1 MASTGSQPLFSL
13 SLLKIAVEQAHT
25 PNALP
30 RYPSSAKQQHPYKKP
45 NVSHICKHIHKVHK
59 VPFDLPRAG
68 EHAQPSHT
76 KMGPPLL
83 PTQLPPSAQQP
94 ASRSLSPYHQPPGPP
109 SQLEQFKAALHSDR
123 PFEYGYWISVGV
135 ASLFDGAMRALGPCL
150 VVLACV
156 LIGLVTWLYYG
167 YLLLEFVGQDLTPNK
182 GRHTSASY
190 FTMER
195 ILHGS
200 FTGFLLFNT
209 LYNYFYCVM
218 TSPGTP
224 STPHTPS
231 QPIITTSTTSLYEES
246 SSSLSHVV
254 DDATA
259 AAAAQASLMA
269 ANSRTGGVDPR
280 TYGFCKKCRIPR
292 PPRAHHCHVCKH
304 CVLGMDH
311 HCPWVGQCVGYFN
324 YRYFVLF
331 MAYLWSACLY
341 GTLLLA
347 RPFLEMMYG
356 TGVGSRPRM
365 PVIIGPLASARSAI
379 IFTFVLSLSVGL
391 ALSGLLGWHLFL
403 ISTGQTTIEFYINK
417 ARRDRA
423 RLRGGAYSNPY
434 DLGFRKNWQQVLGGE
449 LSLWRAVLPSS
460 RLPPPM
466 RCAGEGERGDA
477 REEVE
482 SEVELGM
489 MVGGMEEG
497 REEEGGAKDS
507 GRGGRRGERGGKG
520 WQQGLWEGGI
530 EDGEGVGGR
539 VLLLRW
545 KKESEICLM

>member
-1 MASTGSQPLFSL
+1 
-13 SLLKIAVEQAHT
+13 
-25 PNALP
+25 
-30 RYPSSAKQQHPYKKP
+30 
-45 NVSHICKHIHKVHK
+45 
-59 VPFDLPRAG
+59 
-68 EHAQPSHT
+68 
-76 KMGPPLL
+76 MGPQLL
-83 PTQLPPSAQQP
+83 PTQLPPSPQQV
-94 ASRSLSPYHQPPGPP
+94 AFRSQSPYHNPSGPP
-109 SQLEQFKAALHSDR
+109 SQLEQFKAALHSNR
-123 PFEYGYWISVGV
+123 PFEYGYWISVGL

-167 YLLLEFVGQDLTPNK
+167 YLLLEFVGQDLTSNK
-182 GRHTSASY
+182 ERHTSTSY

-195 ILHGS
+195 ILHGG

-224 STPHTPS
+224 STPHPPS
-231 QPIITTSTTSLYEES
+231 QPITTTSTTSLYEES
-246 SSSLSHVV
+246 SSSLSHAV

-259 AAAAQASLMA
+259 AGAAQACLMA
-269 ANSRTGGVDPR
+269 ANSTGGVDPK

-304 CVLGMDH
+304 CVLVMDH

-331 MAYLWSACLY
+331 MAYLWTACLY

-347 RPFLEMMYG
+347 RPFLGMVYG
-356 TGVGSRPRM
+356 TGGGSRPRM

-417 ARRDRA
+417 ARRERA
-423 RLRGGAYSNPY
+423 RLRGGSYTNPY
-434 DLGFRKNWQQVLGGE
+434 DMGFRKNWQQVLGTE

-466 RCAGEGERGDA
+466 RYRGGWE
-477 REEVE
+477 REEGKE
-482 SEVELGM
+482 DFEQEVELGM
-489 MVGGMEEG
+489 MEGLEEG
-497 REEEGGAKDS
+497 REEERGIKDS
-507 GRGGRRGERGGKG
+507 RRGGRREGERREGVTAGAGGG
-520 WQQGLWEGGI
+520 RNRGRRRSG
-530 EDGEGVGGR
+530 GEGAEMGEGERDLSYVI
-539 VLLLRW
+539 V
-545 KKESEICLM
+545 